1 MTGWSNIGTVARRE
15 YLVRVRS
22 RSFVLGTLLL
32 VLGVAV
38 ISFLPVIIRATEGM
52 LAADIAVA
60 TPDDA
65 LTARATT
72 TLDSLLN
79 AQADTDASD
88 PDKAAGFV
96 VTGLADVESGR
107 RAVVDGTYDA
117 LLAID
122 RTAAGALEFT
132 LYTNQSVTGATTLL
146 VRQAVNSI
154 AVADRLDTLG
164 IAPAEQAALFAPA
177 TVDVRWPDA
186 ARSDTTRDSSML
198 VGQDI
203 MAFGMTLLIFML
215 ILMYGSWI
223 AMSVVEEKSSR
234 VMEVI
239 LNAATPFQLLAG
251 KVFGV
256 GAVAFTQYAAIV
268 AVGVAAI
275 LTQQPVATLVLGEG
289 ASGMLPEGLSPALLL
304 AFGVYGV
311 LGFLLYAS
319 LYAAAG
325 SLVSRQEDV
334 NAAVMPMTLVS
345 TGGYLIGVYA
355 ATGLL
360 DIQSGWMTVLSQIPL
375 VSPFMMIGRVAT
387 GAAEPWELVLS
398 IGLLV
403 ASIVGALWLAA
414 RIYRAGVLL
423 YGQRPGILAVW
434 RLVRSGA

>member
-1 MTGWSNIGTVARRE
+1 MTAWPNIATVARRE

-22 RSFVLGTLLL
+22 RSFALGTLLL

-38 ISFLPVIIRATEGM
+38 IAFLPVIIRATEGM
-52 LAADIAVA
+52 LAADIAV
-60 TPDDA
+60 TSPDAA
-65 LTARATT
+65 LTTKAAA
-72 TLDSLLN
+72 TLDTLLN
-79 AQADTDASD
+79 APAGSEAQD
-88 PDKAAGFV
+88 PDKAPGFAV
-96 VTGLADVESGR
+96 KAIEDVESGR

-122 RTAAGALEFT
+122 RTAAGDLTFT
-132 LYTNQSVTGATTLL
+132 LYTNQSVTGPTTLL

-164 IAPAEQAALFAPA
+164 IAPAEQAHLFAPA
-177 TVDVRWPDA
+177 TVEVRWPDA
-186 ARSDTTRDSSML
+186 ARSEPTRDSSML
-198 VGQDI
+198 LGQDL
-203 MAFGMTLLIFML
+203 MAFGMTLLVFML

-268 AVGVAAI
+268 VVGVVAI
-275 LTQQPVATLVLGEG
+275 LAQQPVASMVLGES
-289 ASGMLPEGLSPALLL
+289 ASSLLPEGLSPALLL

-311 LGFLLYAS
+311 LGFLLYAA

-334 NAAVMPMTLVS
+334 NSVVMPMTLIS
-345 TGGYLIGVYA
+345 TLGYMVGVYS
-355 ATGLL
+355 ATGLI
-360 DIQSGWMTVLSQIPL
+360 DVHAGWVTALSVVPF
-375 VSPFMMIGRVAT
+375 VSPYMMLGRIAIGE
-387 GAAEPWELVLS
+387 AAPWQLVLS
-398 IGLLV
+398 IALL
-403 ASIVGALWLAA
+403 AGAIVLAIWVAA
-414 RIYRAGVLL
+414 RIYALGVLL
-423 YGQRPGILAVW
+423 YGSRPGARTVW
-434 RLVRSGA
+434 KLLREGM